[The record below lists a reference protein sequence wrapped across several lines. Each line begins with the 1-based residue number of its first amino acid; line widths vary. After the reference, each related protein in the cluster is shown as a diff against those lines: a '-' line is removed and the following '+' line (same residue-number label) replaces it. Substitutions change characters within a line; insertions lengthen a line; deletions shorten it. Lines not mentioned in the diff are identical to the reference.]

1 MTDERRQKIDFA
13 FLNAG
18 HFFDHFLILIF
29 ATVAVAMAT
38 DRQVEISGVSSE
50 WGMSYAELIPFSV
63 AGFTAFGLC
72 SVPAGWIADKWS
84 RPGMIAIFFLGMGSA
99 AMLTALA
106 SSPWHLAAAL
116 LLIGVFGAIYHPV
129 GIAMVVQG
137 RDKTGMAIA
146 MNGVFGNLGVAAAP
160 LECCSLAQG
169 APERAP
175 ASGTATQRR
184 TARNT
189 DTAHEQRTALTQ
201 QQQLK
206 CASSACAAV
215 CGVGPRVIIFQ

>member
-72 SVPAGWIADKWS
+72 SVPAGWIADK
-84 RPGMIAIFFLGMGSA
+84 AICIVE
-99 AMLTALA
+99 
-106 SSPWHLAAAL
+106 LAANEAFEPPGEFT
-116 LLIGVFGAIYHPV
+116 IMEERRYGA
-129 GIAMVVQG
+129 A
-137 RDKTGMAIA
+137 
-146 MNGVFGNLGVAAAP
+146 
-160 LECCSLAQG
+160 
-169 APERAP
+169 
-175 ASGTATQRR
+175 
-184 TARNT
+184 
-189 DTAHEQRTALTQ
+189 
-201 QQQLK
+201 
-206 CASSACAAV
+206 
-215 CGVGPRVIIFQ
+215 RVIFLTNRT